1 MATRPTP
8 LISHAKSIWRAGVAA
23 ADPFPLMQLALHR
36 DGDDLVLGR
45 RRLQLSQVR
54 SITVVGAGKAGT
66 GMSQAVEAILGGRLL
81 REKQV
86 QGWVNVPADTV
97 RRLRA
102 IHLHPARRSHENRS
116 TRAGVAGTR
125 RILSMLA
132 RLGRGDL
139 ALCLLSGGG
148 SALMPAPATGITL
161 GDKREVT
168 AVLQSAGATIIE
180 VNTVRRHLS
189 DAKGG
194 GLTRSWRGQWLT
206 SFVLSDVVGDPL
218 DVIASGPTAVDPTT
232 FHDAIEILR
241 RFAVWD
247 ATPPSVRSYLQA
259 GAAGLHRETLKQQ
272 PPGVEHVLIGSNRS
286 ALEGASRKAS
296 RLGYRVLDASHLL
309 RGEAAE
315 AGRRLAAEARAVL
328 DRPGQGDQPICFLG
342 GGETTVRLGT
352 RPGKGGRCQE
362 LVLAALVQNL
372 GDDWSRIA
380 FLCAGTDGEDGPTDA
395 AGAFVDRGVI
405 RRARTLGLDAG
416 KALARHDAY
425 SLFDRVGGLFRPGWT
440 GTNVMDLAVVLVR

>member
-1 MATRPTP
+1 
-8 LISHAKSIWRAGVAA
+8 
-23 ADPFPLMQLALHR
+23 
-36 DGDDLVLGR
+36 
-45 RRLQLSQVR
+45 
-54 SITVVGAGKAGT
+54 
-66 GMSQAVEAILGGRLL
+66 
-81 REKQV
+81 
-86 QGWVNVPADTV
+86 
-97 RRLRA
+97 
-102 IHLHPARRSHENRS
+102 
-116 TRAGVAGTR
+116 
-125 RILSMLA
+125 
-132 RLGRGDL
+132 
-139 ALCLLSGGG
+139 
-148 SALMPAPATGITL
+148 MPAPATGITL

-272 PPGVEHVLIGSNRS
+272 PPGVDHVLIGSNRS

-315 AGRRLAAEARAVL
+315 AGRRLAAEL
-328 DRPGQGDQPICFLG
+328 EPCWTDRPGDQPICFLG

-380 FLCAGTDGEDGPTDA
+380 FLCAGTGRDGTDPLGVRRSGGYPA
-395 AGAFVDRGVI
+395 SKDPRAGR
-405 RRARTLGLDAG
+405 
-416 KALARHDAY
+416 
-425 SLFDRVGGLFRPGWT
+425 
-440 GTNVMDLAVVLVR
+440 